1 VGGIANDQPFLDGD
15 RRMGYLW
22 SFSAGVERQVMPN
35 LSVSV
40 DYVGNRGY
48 DQTGLID
55 INDGGNG
62 PDGRVI
68 RRGVNVFDPTG
79 TLIPAAARTTSFR
92 RVLQYQTREDLNT
105 DYNGLELSLEKRYTD
120 RWGGRLAYTL
130 SRARDVNG
138 SDAFGGANTAGK
150 QFSNDLNPREDY
162 GRTNFDNR
170 HTFAASFNVN
180 PWRGLGA
187 GAVVRY
193 YSGYP
198 INERVG
204 TDVNRDLD
212 NFERPVRG
220 LDDLTRPI
228 QSALD
233 GNGRAIRNGIDGED
247 QMILDLR
254 LQYVVNIPRGQ
265 PAGFFWEIYNAT
277 NRINYGNATGNRRS
291 SNFLIPVVANDMA
304 RMQLGVRYTF

>member
-1 VGGIANDQPFLDGD
+1 
-15 RRMGYLW
+15 MGYLW
-22 SFSAGVERQVMPN
+22 SFSVGVEREVMPN

-48 DQTGLID
+48 DQTALID
-55 INDGGNG
+55 INDCGTG
-62 PDGRVI
+62 PDRRVI
-68 RRGVNVFDPTG
+68 RCGVNAFDPNG
-79 TLIPAAARTTSFR
+79 TLIPAAARNTNFR
-92 RVLQYQTREDLNT
+92 RVWEYQTRDDLNT
-105 DYNGLELSLEKRYTD
+105 DYNGLELSVEKRYSD

-130 SRARDVNG
+130 ARARDVNG
-138 SDAFGGANTAGK
+138 LDAFGGNNTAGK

-170 HTFAASFNVN
+170 HALAASFNVN

-187 GAVVRY
+187 GAVFRY

-228 QSALD
+228 VSALD
-233 GNGRAIRNGIDGED
+233 SNGRAIRNGIDGEE
-247 QMILDLR
+247 QMLLDLR
-254 LQYVVNIPRGQ
+254 FQYVVNMPRRQ
-265 PAGFFWEIYNAT
+265 TAGFFWEIYNAT
-277 NRINYGNATGNRRS
+277 NRINYGNPTGNRRAR
-291 SNFLIPVVANDMA
+291 FLERVLAGDMA